1 MEVAEDGP
9 LVRLFQ
15 AAANAPSGVALLDA
29 LGEIFLPA
37 LAWLAPNYGW
47 RWAAASVSLV
57 AIVIVFPIV
66 SFLLLQN
73 ALLTTIFAGLT
84 IPEWLTVAMT
94 AFALFG
100 IVQRLS
106 RAARLKETL

>member
-1 MEVAEDGP
+1 V
-9 LVRLFQ
+9 L
-15 AAANAPSGVALLDA
+15 AL
-29 LGEIFLPA
+29 
-37 LAWLAPNYGW
+37 
-47 RWAAASVSLV
+47 
-57 AIVIVFPIV
+57 IVFPIV

-100 IVQRLS
+100 IVQRLA